1 MAKIITDENKID
13 EVLSRGVEEVIV
25 KENLKKRLMSGK
37 KLRIKL
43 GIDPTGSVLHLG
55 HAVVL
60 RKLKDFQD
68 LGHQVIFLI
77 GDFTARIGDPTGR
90 SVSRKPL
97 TDKDIAAN
105 MKSYTKQA
113 GLILDMKKVE
123 IRYNSEWLNK
133 LDFRELVMLSSKVT
147 YAQVAQRADFKERIK
162 NDQDLSLQEFLY
174 PVMQG
179 YDSVAL
185 KADVEIGGTD
195 QKFNLL
201 MGRQLQKRYNQEP
214 QEIITCPLLEGLSGG
229 DKMSKSLD
237 NYIALT
243 EKPEEMYGKIM
254 SLTDG
259 LIIRYFTLGTYLSL
273 EKIAEI
279 EQELGGGKVNPRDI
293 KMRLA
298 LEITKIYH
306 GEKKAVAAQ
315 EYFVKTV
322 QKKEA
327 PEEVIS
333 KKLTVGSMNIMEL
346 LVEVGLTASKGEA
359 RRLIE
364 QGGIKIDGSAVN
376 DINKIIEI
384 TANGVLVQRG
394 KRGFV
399 RVVKK

>member
-1 MAKIITDENKID
+1 
-13 EVLSRGVEEVIV
+13 
-25 KENLKKRLMSGK
+25 
-37 KLRIKL
+37 
-43 GIDPTGSVLHLG
+43 
-55 HAVVL
+55 VVL

-77 GDFTARIGDPTGR
+77 GDFTAKIGDPTGR
-90 SVSRKPL
+90 SASRKPT

-123 IRYNSEWLNK
+123 IRYNSEWLAK
-133 LDFRELVMLSSKVT
+133 LDFQELIMLSSKVT

-237 NYIALT
+237 NYIALK
-243 EKPEEMYGKIM
+243 EKSEEMYGKIM
-254 SLTDG
+254 SLTDN
-259 LIIRYFTLGTYLSL
+259 LIIRYFTLAAYLPL

-279 EQELGGGKVNPRDI
+279 KLELDGGKVNPRDI

-306 GEKKAVAAQ
+306 GEKKAAEAQ

-322 QKKEA
+322 QKKEV
-327 PEEVIS
+327 PEEIEERRIENREWRLVD
-333 KKLTVGSMNIMEL
+333 L
-346 LVEVGLTASKGEA
+346 LVEVKSAASKGEA
-359 RRLIE
+359 RRLVE
-364 QGGIKIDGSAVN
+364 QGGVKVDGVVEKN
-376 DINKIIEI
+376 INKMVEI
-384 TANGVLVQRG
+384 TESGILLQKG

-399 RVVKK
+399 RVIRN